1 MNRAAELC
9 KSDLLSGLVGEF
21 PELQGI
27 MGGHY
32 ARHDG
37 ENNRVATAIAQ
48 HYLPSGRDDE
58 IPSDAHGQCLAIAD
72 KLDTLCGFFAIGK
85 VPTGDRDPFAL
96 RRAALGVLRIV
107 LDAGVPLNLDEAVTR
122 TLAAYGGAFA
132 RNRTEIR
139 SAVLD
144 FFQDRMRVYFREE
157 GFRADQI
164 AAVLSRQPHEPLDAR
179 QRLEALA
186 LFQAEHAAAD
196 ALAALIKRINNLL
209 RKEVISGDRP
219 IDPQYFMDPV
229 ENTLWDYWR
238 ALEQPL
244 HAQLAERR
252 YTAALGLLAGLRP
265 AVDQFFDGVMVLAED
280 PVLRQNRLALLAR
293 LQEAFLRIADFS
305 QLQGA

>member
-1 MNRAAELC
+1 
-9 KSDLLSGLVGEF
+9 
-21 PELQGI
+21 
-27 MGGHY
+27 
-32 ARHDG
+32 
-37 ENNRVATAIAQ
+37 
-48 HYLPSGRDDE
+48 E
-58 IPSDAHGQCLAIAD
+58 IPADAHGQCLAIAD

-139 SAVLD
+139 SAILD

-179 QRLEALA
+179 QRLEALV

-252 YTAALGLLAGLRP
+252 YAAALGLLAGLRP